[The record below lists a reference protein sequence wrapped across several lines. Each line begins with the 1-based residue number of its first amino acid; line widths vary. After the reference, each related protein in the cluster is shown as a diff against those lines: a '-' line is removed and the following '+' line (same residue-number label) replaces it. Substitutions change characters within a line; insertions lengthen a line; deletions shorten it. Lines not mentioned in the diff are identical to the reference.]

1 MIRVK
6 NRKTIANI
14 SKKSLKANKT
24 RNIIAILAIALTTIL
39 FTALFTIA
47 LTMVKSFEQQTFRQ
61 VGGDVHGTFK
71 DVTEEEIQELI
82 QDPMIKDYGVR
93 WMLGMPYDIPFNKAH
108 VEVSYMDES
117 CAKGFFCTPEK
128 GRLPKE
134 NTDEIACD
142 TRILKLLGV
151 EPEIGEK
158 ITLSYSLGFNS
169 ERKVVTDEFTLC
181 GWWTYDEA
189 SMASHAIVPR
199 SYAAEVLQEYEY
211 ADSDSITGKWSLNI
225 YLKNSSHIEKDM
237 ETILDNHGY
246 QTTDPQGENY
256 IATGVNWA
264 YMGAQLSNNMD
275 ASTMLALVAMLLLIV
290 FTGYLIIYN
299 IFQISVS
306 NDIRFY
312 GLLKTIGTTAKQIQT
327 IILHQALYLSIVGIP
342 IGLICGY
349 LLGNVLT
356 PVIMSNMTYKHTEK
370 TMNPWIFIGATLFSL
385 ITVFI
390 SCRKPGKVAGK
401 VSPVEAVRY
410 TENTGI
416 KKTIRKKK
424 EKGSNLLSMAFA
436 NLSRNKKKTVLVVLS
451 LSLAVV
457 LLQITVIFTNGFD
470 MDKYLRYWVVSDFIV
485 ANADYFQTGR
495 LGFYEDSAV
504 SEETIEIVGQNCE
517 ITEAG
522 RIYGNTGS
530 IQEVVTPEYYRKF
543 LKERFGY
550 SKEATEQA
558 LAREEQ
564 TEDGNIYTRAQF
576 YGMEKFPLDQ
586 LNVIEGDLA
595 PLYDPEQN
603 AIAAVYNT
611 NDYDEVTNDYQW
623 EKVGDEVRIR
633 YVDEWEYID
642 TRTGEPVLDLE
653 NAEGR
658 YIQGRVVKSHEVV
671 YTVAAC
677 ITVRTSMTYR
687 YFGADEFILN
697 SEVFKRDSNSAS
709 VLTYLFDTAEADVE
723 STEQFLKD
731 YTQNVD
737 ATLDYESKQE
747 YVDEFNSLRSMFL
760 VLGGALSSIIG
771 FVGVLNFFNAVIT
784 SIMTRRREFAMLES
798 IGMTGKQLNI
808 MLIMEGLLYAVF
820 AAVLSLV
827 LGILGGP
834 VMNKAMSSM
843 FWFFSYCFTLV
854 PILIVTPIFLLLG
867 IIIPSVAYHTA
878 SKQTV
883 VERLREAE

>member
-6 NRKTIANI
+6 NRKTITNI

-24 RNIIAILAIALTTIL
+24 RNIIAILAIALTTVL

-47 LTMVKSFEQQTFRQ
+47 ITIINSFEQQTFRQ
-61 VGGDVHGTFK
+61 VGGDMHGTFK

-82 QDPMIKDYGVR
+82 KDPMIKDYGVR

-151 EPEIGEK
+151 EPKIGEK

-189 SMASHAIVPR
+189 SMASMAIVPR
-199 SYAAEVLQEYEY
+199 SYAAEVLQGYEY

-225 YLKNSSHIEKDM
+225 YLKNSAHIEEDM
-237 ETILDNHGY
+237 ETILKNHGY
-246 QTTDPQGENY
+246 QSTDSQGDNY

-264 YMGAQLSNNMD
+264 YVGAQLSNSMD
-275 ASTMLALVAMLLLIV
+275 APTMLSLVSILLLIV

-342 IGLICGY
+342 IGLIGGY
-349 LLGNVLT
+349 ILGNVLT
-356 PVIMSNMTYKHTEK
+356 PVIMLNLSYTHTAQ

-390 SCRKPGKVAGK
+390 SCRKPGKIAGM

-416 KKTIRKKK
+416 KKTLRKKK
-424 EKGSNLLSMAFA
+424 EKGTYLLSMALA

-451 LSLAVV
+451 MSLAVV
-457 LLQITVIFTNGFD
+457 LLQITFIFTNGFD
-470 MDKYLRYWVVSDFIV
+470 MDKYLRNWVLSDFIV
-485 ANADYFQTGR
+485 ANANYFQTGNP
-495 LGFYEDSAV
+495 GFHEDSDV
-504 SEETIEIVGQNCE
+504 SEDTIETINQNTF
-517 ITEAG
+517 ITESG
-522 RIYGNTGS
+522 RIYGTVNS
-530 IQEVVTPEYYRKF
+530 VQEVITPDYYRDFYKYG
-543 LKERFGY
+543 FGL
-550 SKEATEQA
+550 SEDVIEQS
-558 LAREEQ
+558 LTREERSD
-564 TEDGNIYTRAQF
+564 DGNVYSWAQF

-586 LNVIEGDLA
+586 LSIVEGDLSA
-595 PLYDPEQN
+595 LYDPEQN
-603 AIAAVYNT
+603 AIAAVYWT
-611 NDYDEVTNDYQW
+611 DDYNEIEPDSHW
-623 EKVGDEVRIR
+623 AKVGDEVRIR
-633 YVDEWEYID
+633 YVDEWAFFD
-642 TRTGEPVLDLE
+642 TRTGERITDIE
-653 NAEGR
+653 NAEME
-658 YIQGRVVKSHEVV
+658 YVQQKAAKSHEEV

-677 ITVRTSMTYR
+677 VTMRTSMSYR

-697 SEVFKRDSNSAS
+697 SEVFKRDSNSS
-709 VLTYLFDTAEADVE
+709 SIMTYLFNTTEEDNE
-723 STEQFLKD
+723 STDQFLKD
-731 YTQNVD
+731 YTENVD
-737 ATLDYESKQE
+737 ASLDYESKQQ
-747 YVDEFNSLRSMFL
+747 YVDNFTSFRNMF
-760 VLGGALSSIIG
+760 VILGGALSFIIG
-771 FVGVLNFFNAVIT
+771 IVGVLNFLNAVLT
-784 SIMTRRREFAMLES
+784 SIMTRKREFAMLES

-808 MLIMEGLLYAVF
+808 MLILEGLLYAGF
-820 AAVLSLV
+820 ASILSLV
-827 LGILGGP
+827 LGIVGGP
-834 VMNKAMSSM
+834 LLENAMSSM
-843 FWFFSYCFTLV
+843 FWFFTYHFTLV
-854 PILIVTPIFLLLG
+854 PILILTPIFLLLG
-867 IIIPSVAYHTA
+867 IVIPLIAYHTT
-878 SKQTV
+878 SKLTI